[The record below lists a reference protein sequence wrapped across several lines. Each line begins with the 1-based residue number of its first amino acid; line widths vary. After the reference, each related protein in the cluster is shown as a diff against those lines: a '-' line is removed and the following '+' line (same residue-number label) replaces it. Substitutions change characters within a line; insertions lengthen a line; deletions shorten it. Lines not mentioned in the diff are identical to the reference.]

1 MELVVAWL
9 CWSLHLLLV
18 YSQRDLYEYTHQYLY
33 TCIVIVCEH
42 GLRIAI
48 CCALSNKELLLLLL
62 LYIANKDIFHWNT
75 DINISM
81 QISCNETWSWTRLT
95 GKTDGFISNTK
106 HGAELGWLVKLTA
119 LSQTRLTGKTDGFI
133 SNLFYCSR
141 LVQSWKKKEK
151 KKQQS

>member
-1 MELVVAWL
+1 MYFSERILWHTSKAVQCWLVLEWFHIVI
-9 CWSLHLLLV
+9 CHLYGV
-18 YSQRDLYEYTHQYLY
+18 IRTIIKSFLYIYTHQYLY

-133 SNLFYCSR
+133 SN
-141 LVQSWKKKEK
+141 
-151 KKQQS
+151 